1 MKFKE
6 KLKYISNRALVLG
19 TVIFGVFII
28 LAVIQLLL
36 AYKGETP
43 WWMAIIITIFA
54 ILFPIVFWLW
64 IHRPYMRCEK
74 MTNRFLDGYIFS
86 EKEDMELLNLTPSIQ
101 KQMKMVDRIVRSPQY
116 MDLNKRQAQY
126 LALQNQINPHFLY
139 NTLESIRGEAII
151 AGLDSVADMTE
162 ALARF
167 FRYTITKVEN
177 LVSVEEE
184 LDNCETYFGIQK
196 YRFGDR
202 LQLHIDYDIA
212 EYEKIM
218 NCRIPKLTLQPI
230 LENSIIH
237 GVELKVGGGN
247 LYIRFQCTKDR
258 LLIRISDDGVG
269 MDEMTLAKLNQKLGK
284 STKAIHD
291 NEEKQ
296 GGIALVNVNN
306 RIHLIFGDEYGMH
319 VYSVPGEGTDVE
331 IGAGTM
337 LEDFENQLIGVTTG
351 EDTQISFT
359 FPEDYNQEVAG
370 KDVQFDIHVN
380 SVKAY
385 DMPEWTDEDVQ
396 ENTDYDSLEDM
407 ESSIREELQQSA
419 EKDAE
424 DNWQYDLIKQVMESS
439 EFQIEDAD
447 VEAYIDQ
454 MVSEYDSYAAANGM
468 ETEQFLQQY
477 LGVTMEQL
485 REMFRE
491 TATFRVKMTLAFHE
505 IAEQE
510 GLTVSDEEYQER
522 LSALASQYGY
532 DDPSKIEQVYSAEM
546 IKEEMIQEKAI
557 NFIEENAQEISE

>member
-139 NTLESIRGEAII
+139 
-151 AGLDSVADMTE
+151 
-162 ALARF
+162 
-167 FRYTITKVEN
+167 TITKVEN

-247 LYIRFQCTKDR
+247 LYIRFQCTKNR

-269 MDEMTLAKLNQKLGK
+269 MDELTLAKLNQKLGK
-284 STKAIHD
+284 STKAFHD

-331 IGAGTM
+331 ITIPI
-337 LEDFENQLIGVTTG
+337 LTDDRQVKNR
-351 EDTQISFT
+351 
-359 FPEDYNQEVAG
+359 
-370 KDVQFDIHVN
+370 
-380 SVKAY
+380 SV
-385 DMPEWTDEDVQ
+385 
-396 ENTDYDSLEDM
+396 
-407 ESSIREELQQSA
+407 
-419 EKDAE
+419 
-424 DNWQYDLIKQVMESS
+424 
-439 EFQIEDAD
+439 
-447 VEAYIDQ
+447 
-454 MVSEYDSYAAANGM
+454 
-468 ETEQFLQQY
+468 
-477 LGVTMEQL
+477 
-485 REMFRE
+485 
-491 TATFRVKMTLAFHE
+491 LA
-505 IAEQE
+505 
-510 GLTVSDEEYQER
+510 
-522 LSALASQYGY
+522 
-532 DDPSKIEQVYSAEM
+532 
-546 IKEEMIQEKAI
+546 
-557 NFIEENAQEISE
+557 